1 MGRFCGGCASLGKL
15 WSEIKTRTLAPAIA
29 AIANSQSHQ
38 DRDSLGT
45 IQPIN
50 STDSKKRAARRQTVF
65 GTFTFGNLA
74 EREQALFRSEAID
87 SVAENNLNPMGMR
100 NASYRKE

>member
-15 WSEIKTRTLAPAIA
+15 WSEIRTRTLAPAIA

-38 DRDSLGT
+38 DRESLGT
-45 IQPIN
+45 IQPIK
-50 STDSKKRAARRQTVF
+50 STDTKKPAARRQTVF
-65 GTFTFGNLA
+65 DARTFGNWA
-74 EREQALFRSEAID
+74 KRGQALLRGEAID

>member
-45 IQPIN
+45 IQPIKWN
-50 STDSKKRAARRQTVF
+50 DIKKPASRRQTVF
-65 GTFTFGNLA
+65 DALTFSEPGKA
-74 EREQALFRSEAID
+74 RARGEAID
-87 SVAENNLNPMGMR
+87 SVAGNNLNPRGLR
-100 NASYRKE
+100 NASYQQE

>member
-15 WSEIKTRTLAPAIA
+15 WSEIKIRTLAPAIA

-50 STDSKKRAARRQTVF
+50 STDIKKPAARRQTVF
-65 GTFTFGNLA
+65 DALTFWELGKSADMPLL
-74 EREQALFRSEAID
+74 RGEAI
-87 SVAENNLNPMGMR
+87 
-100 NASYRKE
+100 

>member
-15 WSEIKTRTLAPAIA
+15 WSEIRTRTLAPAIA

-45 IQPIN
+45 IQPIK
-50 STDSKKRAARRQTVF
+50 STDTKKPAARRQTVF
-65 GTFTFGNLA
+65 DERTFWELGKARASLA
-74 EREQALFRSEAID
+74 SRRGD
-87 SVAENNLNPMGMR
+87 
-100 NASYRKE
+100 

>member
-15 WSEIKTRTLAPAIA
+15 WNEIRTKTLAPAIA

-50 STDSKKRAARRQTVF
+50 SNDSKKPATRRQTVF
-65 GTFTFGNLA
+65 DAFVFWEIA
-74 EREQALFRSEAID
+74 KRAHALLPGETID
-87 SVAENNLNPMGMR
+87 SVA
-100 NASYRKE
+100 